1 MNDGIII
8 LTLDD
13 LFQKVGGSMK
23 TFNSIRTVE
32 SRAVQIWQI
41 LVGLAYNRQ
50 TITYEKLSGLLGF
63 KGAGT
68 MGQFLD
74 PIMRYCKLNGLPPLT
89 VLVVGKYLGVP
100 GEGLITVKDADL
112 EREQVYDYDWFNIYP
127 PDETEFAQALTAKL

>member
-1 MNDGIII
+1 
-8 LTLDD
+8 
-13 LFQKVGGSMK
+13 MK

-50 TITYEKLSGLLGF
+50 TITYGKLSKLLGF

-68 MGQFLD
+68 MGKFLD
-74 PIMRYCKLNGLPPLT
+74 PIMKYCKLNGLPPLT
-89 VLVVGKYLGVP
+89 VLVVGKYVGVP

-127 PDETEFAQALTAKL
+127 PDETEFAKALTAKL

>member
-1 MNDGIII
+1 
-8 LTLDD
+8 
-13 LFQKVGGSMK
+13 MK